1 MPTIYEYDATTNENI
16 ALELTEKQLK
26 DKLGDLSRKSFE
38 DELIEQANAKALA
51 ETKLAALG
59 LTTDDLKALGL

>member
-26 DKLGDLSRKSFE
+26 DELGDLSRKSFE